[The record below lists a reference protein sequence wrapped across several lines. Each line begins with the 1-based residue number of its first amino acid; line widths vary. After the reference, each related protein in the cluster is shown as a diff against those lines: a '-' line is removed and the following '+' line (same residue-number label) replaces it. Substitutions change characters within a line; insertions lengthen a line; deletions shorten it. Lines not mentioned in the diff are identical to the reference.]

1 MAPPVFHSAE
11 SCPTESRWVLQF
23 QRTNP
28 LFKHHRRKHHNL
40 PAPNSSYG
48 NTLYAASI
56 EGHEPGVKLLL
67 DMGADVNAQSEQYN
81 SALQAASFRGYD
93 QVVRLILDADADVNA
108 WSEQYSSAF
117 YASYQ
122 EAEMRHR
129 LALEVQKKVLGH
141 EYPYIL
147 MDMYKLASVLECRC
161 KYEEAEEMYR
171 RVVKRQE
178 KMLGRTKQATLSSV
192 SSLGFM
198 LRKQSKYEQ
207 AEEMHQRAV
216 KASRRC
222 LC

>member
-1 MAPPVFHSAE
+1 
-11 SCPTESRWVLQF
+11 
-23 QRTNP
+23 
-28 LFKHHRRKHHNL
+28 
-40 PAPNSSYG
+40 
-48 NTLYAASI
+48 
-56 EGHEPGVKLLL
+56 
-67 DMGADVNAQSEQYN
+67 MGADVNAQSEQYN

-198 LRKQSKYEQ
+198 LRKQSKNAPKSSEGLEKVLVLESTDTLDNMSDLGFVLLGQ
-207 AEEMHQRAV
+207 G
-216 KASRRC
+216 K
-222 LC
+222 